1 MRRLLLVTLVVV
13 VAVLALP
20 PLWFSLFPIDR
31 PDLPPAGRRIAVGQG
46 LTVNALDRGSGP
58 PVVMVHGLPGC
69 AYDWT
74 PLVDALA
81 ARGRRAI
88 AYGRIGYGRS
98 DGRTNGDFTPAANAL
113 ELVGLLESEDL
124 RDATVVGWSY
134 GGPVAIEAAVLSPE
148 RVGRVV
154 LVGSGGPSNDEDE
167 PPSVGPV
174 FRLIMGWV
182 GAVPPVGQAIQRSAT
197 DAAFSDGPVPD
208 WWPAQLS
215 ANFGQPNTRPT
226 YVEEIAGIAQA
237 GEFVVERVTQP
248 ILLIHGDDD
257 RLAPLAIGE
266 WIDRHAK
273 RSELVVVEGGSHMLP
288 ITHTDMMADRIAAFA
303 DQS

>member
-1 MRRLLLVTLVVV
+1 MRRFLLGTVLVLV
-13 VAVLALP
+13 ALIALP
-20 PLWFSLFPIDR
+20 PLWFGLFPVER
-31 PDLPPAGRRIAVGQG
+31 PELPPAGRRIAVGDG
-46 LTVNALDRGSGP
+46 MEVNAIERGSGA
-58 PVVMVHGLPGC
+58 PVVLVHGLPGC

-88 AYGRIGYGRS
+88 AYDRIGYGRS
-98 DGRTNGDFTPAANAL
+98 DARSNGEFTPAANARD
-113 ELVGLLESEDL
+113 LVGLLERENL

-134 GGPVAIEAAVLSPE
+134 GGPVAVEAALLAPD

-154 LVGSGGPSNDEDE
+154 LVGSGGPSSDDEE

-174 FRLIMGWV
+174 FRAVMAWV
-182 GAVPPVGQAIQRSAT
+182 GAVPPVGQAMQRSIT
-197 DAAFSDGPVPD
+197 EAAFSDKPIPD
-208 WWPAQLS
+208 WWLPQLS

-226 YVEEIAGIAQA
+226 YIEEIAGIGGG
-237 GEFVVERVTQP
+237 GEFRVDQVGQP

-266 WIDRHAK
+266 WIDARAK
-273 RSELVVVEGGSHMLP
+273 RSELVVIEGGSHMLP
-288 ITHTDMMADRIAAFA
+288 ITQPDMMADRIAAFA
-303 DQS
+303 DES